1 VSVDPIQSP
10 DATERYEAPAIVE
23 RAKIDMPLIGLAG
36 SVQPCAVF
44 KP

>member
-1 VSVDPIQSP
+1 MSVDPIQSP
-10 DATERYEAPAIVE
+10 DNERYEAPAIVE